1 MITRR
6 DLLRRASAATAAAL
20 LVPCCETSPSGLGD
34 AGHDTHPDGGE
45 RPDSQRANPL
55 LDATPECAETEDN
68 LEGPFYK
75 AGAPFRSVLVDLATL
90 GTRLQISGRVLGQR
104 CLPLAGALL
113 DFWQADWREDETG
126 RYDNAGYTLRG
137 RMKADGQGRFRLETI
152 IPGRYLNGNTFRP
165 AHIHVK
171 ASASGH
177 VLLTTQLYFAGDPFN
192 DSDPFIEAPL
202 IMTTTKLPDLSES
215 AHFDFVLRA
224 ST

>member
-6 DLLRRASAATAAAL
+6 DLLKRAGAASAAVL
-20 LVPCCETSPSGLGD
+20 LVPSCETSPSGLVD
-34 AGHDTHPDGGE
+34 AGHDT
-45 RPDSQRANPL
+45 NPNAL

-75 AGAPFRSVLVDLATL
+75 AGAPFRSVLVETAML
-90 GTRLQISGRVLGQR
+90 GTRLQISGRVLGR
-104 CLPLAGALL
+104 MCAPLAGALL

-126 RYDNAGYTLRG
+126 RYDNVGYTFRG
-137 RMKADGQGRFRLETI
+137 RMNADEQGRFRLETI
-152 IPGRYLNGNTFRP
+152 IPGRYLNGNTYRP

-171 ASASGH
+171 ASSPGN

-224 ST
+224 QA

>member
-6 DLLRRASAATAAAL
+6 DLLKRAGAASAAAF
-20 LVPCCETSPSGLGD
+20 LVSGCETSPSGLVD
-34 AGHDTHPDGGE
+34 AGTLPGRDGGGHD
-45 RPDSQRANPL
+45 PLDAPPL

-68 LEGPFYK
+68 LEGPFYRE
-75 AGAPFRSVLVDLATL
+75 GAPFRSVLVEEAML
-90 GTRLQISGRVLGQR
+90 GTRLSIVGRVLGLS
-104 CLPLAGALL
+104 CIPLAGAVL
-113 DFWQADWREDETG
+113 DFWQADWRADETG

-137 RMKADGQGRFRLETI
+137 RMKVDEQGRYELKTI
-152 IPGRYLNGNTFRP
+152 IPGRYLNGNTYRP

-192 DSDPFIEAPL
+192 EKDPFIEPPL
-202 IMTTTKLPDLSES
+202 IMSTAKRADGSQ
-215 AHFDFVLRA
+215 AAQFDFVLRP